1 MDDSTVRK
9 SGRVCVCVC
18 VVIGGSCARA
28 TKGSAALCLSSSPP
42 LKAFCTFG
50 RKELDHPPLPF
61 LTLKLKLL

>member
-18 VVIGGSCARA
+18 VCVCAAIGGSCARA
-28 TKGSAALCLSSSPP
+28 TKGSAALCLSSSP
-42 LKAFCTFG
+42 L
-50 RKELDHPPLPF
+50 LDYPSLPF